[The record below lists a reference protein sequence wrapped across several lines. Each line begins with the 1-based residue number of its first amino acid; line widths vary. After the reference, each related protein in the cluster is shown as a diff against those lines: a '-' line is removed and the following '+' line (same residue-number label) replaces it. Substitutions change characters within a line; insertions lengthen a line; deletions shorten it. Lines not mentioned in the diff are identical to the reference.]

1 MSASFTATWDH
12 SPQHGTKMTLE
23 PRCDVQRVESSRC
36 VFFPWH
42 LWPRIG
48 AKCRPR
54 PWKELLGTF
63 GEDHGLWL
71 VFFSMFCGCCNDWKA
86 DVWPFFS
93 RKKKV
98 SCTRR
103 ICGSP
108 FMIHVGE
115 GWLWP
120 HVTSLYRSKKQLQ
133 LATAGKMRCRWLASQ
148 RKFWRLSLGNVSSK
162 F

>member
-1 MSASFTATWDH
+1 MVCGCCF
-12 SPQHGTKMTLE
+12 
-23 PRCDVQRVESSRC
+23 V
-36 VFFPWH
+36 
-42 LWPRIG
+42 
-48 AKCRPR
+48 
-54 PWKELLGTF
+54 
-63 GEDHGLWL
+63 
-71 VFFSMFCGCCNDWKA
+71 SMFCGCCNDCRA

-120 HVTSLYRSKKQLQ
+120 HVTSLYHSKKSYNWQQLVKCTVFD
-133 LATAGKMRCRWLASQ
+133 LHRNGKVADCHWDL
-148 RKFWRLSLGNVSSK
+148 F